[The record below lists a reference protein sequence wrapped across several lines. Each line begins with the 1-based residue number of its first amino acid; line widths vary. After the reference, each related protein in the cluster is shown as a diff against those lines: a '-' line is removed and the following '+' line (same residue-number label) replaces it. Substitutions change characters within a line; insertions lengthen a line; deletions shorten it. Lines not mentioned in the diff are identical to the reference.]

1 MKPETR
7 VQARE
12 MAEESDHKP
21 KLFKK
26 IFLGILAVIVL
37 FLILGTCL
45 FFFYVASAPKVTT
58 AALSSNNS
66 TKIYDANGHII
77 SRLGAQNRQYAS
89 AKQIPKQLKG
99 AITSTEDR
107 HFYKNHGVDPV
118 RTAKAAF
125 ADLTGSKLGLQGGST
140 LTQQLVKLSVFSTA
154 ASDRTLKRKAQEA
167 WLALKVDHRYPKY
180 KIMEYYVNKV
190 YMGNNAYGMK
200 TAAEFYYN
208 KPLNKLNLP
217 ETALLAGMPQSPS
230 LYNPYVYPKYA
241 TQRRNRVLIS
251 MYNNHK
257 ISKTQERQAAAT
269 PIKQGLAKTHPNA
282 NINDKHEKVIDAYL
296 KQTIQELQAHK
307 YKLHSG
313 LKVYTNLNYADQKK
327 LYNLANKNGGKV
339 GFPNNAFQIGAAM
352 VDAKNGK
359 INAMLGGRKQTVP
372 FGFNRAVRTDRSS
385 GSTMKPLMD
394 YGPAIQYDY
403 FPTYQPVQDTPY
415 TYPGTDIKLKD
426 FDDKYE
432 GNITMRRALVES
444 RNIPA
449 IRTLHH
455 VGIGH
460 ATKFLKGLGMTF
472 NQKLQLQNGIG
483 AYISPLQEAAA
494 YSAFSNGG
502 IYHRPY
508 TINKVVEPDGQA
520 HHFKSH
526 GHRAMSP
533 ATAFMMTNMLKG
545 VITDPKGSGTAAKIN
560 GLNEAGK
567 TGTTQYPS
575 SFHGSL
581 PGYAAMDSWFT
592 GYTKNYALSIWTGY
606 DHQMK
611 PGHYVSGSEV
621 NIAQNFYKYAMQYA
635 QRNKPNED
643 WTQPSDVGSIQ
654 RDGRTEYYVVGHPGD
669 AQAKTNDSS
678 SKAAKTSDTNK
689 DKKDNS
695 RNSDSSSSSSTE
707 NHKTSSGNNGSGNND
722 KSSSSK
728 SNDTDVPKGKAS
740 TNSTQNSSQPQAK
753 NSQNSNA
760 SSTSQP
766 S

>member
-1 MKPETR
+1 MR

-12 MAEESDHKP
+12 MAEASNRKP
-21 KLFKK
+21 TLFRK
-26 IFLGILAVIVL
+26 IFLSILAAIVILV
-37 FLILGTCL
+37 ILGTCL

-58 AALSSNNS
+58 SDLSSNNS

-77 SRLGAQNRQYAS
+77 SRLGAQNRQYAKS
-89 AKQIPKQLKG
+89 NQIPTQLTG
-99 AITSTEDR
+99 AITSIEDR
-107 HFYKNHGVDPV
+107 HFYKDHGIDPV
-118 RTAKAAF
+118 RTVKAAF
-125 ADLTGSKLGLQGGST
+125 ADLTGSQLGLQGGST

-167 WLALKVDHRYPKY
+167 WLALKVNHRYPKS
-180 KIMEYYVNKV
+180 KIMEYYINKV

-200 TAAEFYYN
+200 TAAKYYYN
-208 KPLNKLNLP
+208 KSLNQLNFP
-217 ETALLAGMPQSPS
+217 ETAMLAGMPQSPS
-230 LYNPYVYPKYA
+230 LYNPYRYPKYA
-241 TQRRNRVLIS
+241 KQRRDQVLIS
-251 MYNNHK
+251 MLNNNK
-257 ISKTQERQAAAT
+257 INKSQYYQAKAT
-269 PIKQGLAKTHPNA
+269 PIKAGLAKVHPSTNL
-282 NINDKHEKVIDAYL
+282 NDRREKVIDAYL

-313 LKVYTNLNYADQKK
+313 LKVYTNLNFADQKK
-327 LYNLANKNGGKV
+327 LYNLANKTGSEV
-339 GFPNNAFQIGAAM
+339 GFPNNQFQIGAAM
-352 VDAKNGK
+352 VDPKNGK
-359 INAMLGGRKQTVP
+359 IDAMLGGRKQTVP
-372 FGFNRAVRTDRSS
+372 FGFNRAIRTDRSS

-403 FPTYQPVQDTPY
+403 FPTYQVVHDTPY
-415 TYPGTDIKLKD
+415 TYPGTNVKLED
-426 FDDKYE
+426 FDKKYE

-455 VGIGH
+455 VGIGP

-502 IYHRPY
+502 IYHKPY
-508 TINKVVEPDGQA
+508 TIKKVVEPDGQT
-520 HHFKSH
+520 HHFKSP

-545 VITDPKGSGTAAKIN
+545 VITDPKGSGTAAKID
-560 GLNEAGK
+560 GLHEAGK

-575 SFHGSL
+575 DFKGSL

-606 DHQMK
+606 DHQME
-611 PGHYVSGSEV
+611 PGHYVNGSEV
-621 NIAQNFYKYAMQYA
+621 NIAQKFYKYAMQYA

-643 WTQPSDVGSIQ
+643 WTQPSDVGSVQ

-669 AQAKTNDSS
+669 VEAKTNDSL
-678 SKAAKTSDTNK
+678 
-689 DKKDNS
+689 
-695 RNSDSSSSSSTE
+695 RR
-707 NHKTSSGNNGSGNND
+707 
-722 KSSSSK
+722 
-728 SNDTDVPKGKAS
+728 VM
-740 TNSTQNSSQPQAK
+740 
-753 NSQNSNA
+753 
-760 SSTSQP
+760 
-766 S
+766 